1 MNNAMKTTKR
11 LYTKADKKAAKEY
24 RKARQQAR
32 GKQWMATA

>member
-1 MNNAMKTTKR
+1 MSTIEKTTKR

-32 GKQWMATA
+32 GKAWTVTA